1 MGFSCVDGV
10 SVEFEEIKRV
20 LTMINKIYLNGKAVY
35 PFQNKDDLLRYIQDQ
50 KKILIA
56 INTEKILSENQKLNS
71 LINTNIGY
79 PDGIGAVLALKRKG
93 IKACKIPG
101 AYLWLDIINRFQ
113 QNKTFYLIGSTD
125 LVIEATV
132 QKLKQDYPHIKIK
145 GYRNGYFGDNE
156 MFSIVEDIKIKK
168 PDIVYVAM
176 GSPKQEYVMSE
187 LLEQHPALYMGLGG
201 SFDLYA
207 GKTKP
212 VPQWWNKIF
221 KWEGLYR
228 CFDDFKNIDRWKR
241 QAPALKIIPKII
253 FNKL

>member
-1 MGFSCVDGV
+1 
-10 SVEFEEIKRV
+10 
-20 LTMINKIYLNGKAVY
+20 MINKIYLNGKAVY

-101 AYLWLDIINRFQ
+101 AYLWLDVINKFE
-113 QNKTFYLIGSTD
+113 KDKLFYLIGSTD
-125 LVIEATV
+125 AVIEATV
-132 QKLKQDYPHIKIK
+132 QKLTKDYSRIKIK
-145 GYRNGYFGDNE
+145 GYRNGYFGNNE
-156 MFSIVEDIKIKK
+156 FHEIIEDIKVKK
-168 PDIVYVAM
+168 PDIVFVAM
-176 GSPKQEYVMSE
+176 GSPKQEYIMSQ
-187 LLEQHPALYMGLGG
+187 LLEHHPALYMGLGG
-201 SFDLYA
+201 SFDLFT

-212 VPQWWNKIF
+212 VPQWWNNIF

-228 CFDDFKNIDRWKR
+228 ALSDFKNIQRLKR
-241 QAPALKIIPKII
+241 QLPALKIIPKII